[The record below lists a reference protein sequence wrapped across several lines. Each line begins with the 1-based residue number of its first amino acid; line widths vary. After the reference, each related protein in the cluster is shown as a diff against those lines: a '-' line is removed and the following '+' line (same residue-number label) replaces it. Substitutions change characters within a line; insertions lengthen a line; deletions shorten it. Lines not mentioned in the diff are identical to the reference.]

1 MEIYI
6 EKQLSVILY
15 SLILGLIFGG
25 LYDIMR
31 IIHILCGIATYQAHR
46 TTMKRGRLPFIL
58 FFILDIA
65 YMLTL
70 TVCFSVFQYWQMN
83 GRFCWFVLLSTLIG
97 AALWHKTAG
106 RAVMSVSETL
116 VSLLR
121 RAIHCLIIVPFC
133 FIYSSIRRLL
143 YLLAKHTVLRVLSA
157 AVCAIRC
164 VRHSYLR
171 GRLVRDI
178 GGTQMQRKKLR
189 KQL

>member
-25 LYDIMR
+25 LYDIIR
-31 IIHILCGIATYQAHR
+31 IVHILCGIATYQPHR
-46 TTMKRGRLPFIL
+46 TTMKCGRLPFIL

-65 YMLTL
+65 YMLTV

-83 GRFCWFVLLSTLIG
+83 GRFRWFVLLSTLIG

-106 RAVMSVSETL
+106 RAVMAVSETL

-121 RAIHCLIIVPFC
+121 RAIHCLVIVPLC
-133 FIYSSIRRLL
+133 FIYRLL
-143 YLLAKHTVLRVLSA
+143 RCFLCLLAEHTVLRVLSA
-157 AVCAIRC
+157 VVCVVRRA
-164 VRHSYLR
+164 RHSHLR

-178 GGTQMQRKKLR
+178 GSIPVQRKKLR